1 MAVLPLGCVNVAGM
15 VRTEMKKTK
24 LLIFVTEDWVFCSH
38 RLSLGEAAV
47 QAGFEVLL
55 VTRVRNHAKLIENVG
70 IRIINLEHYRGRLN
84 LILELWVLLKLCW
97 IYKTERPD
105 LVHHVALKPVL
116 YGSLVASLM
125 RIRQINA
132 ITGLGWIFISNSK
145 IAGIL
150 GRFLEL
156 VLRYTLS
163 GSICIL
169 QNPDDVKWIEKL
181 QMKNPSIRLIPG
193 AGVDIQKFHQKN
205 KIVSDGLVVM
215 LLSRMLYDKGVVE
228 FVEAAR
234 LLREKGQKA
243 RFVLVGN
250 PDLENRGSV
259 SLTKLEEWQRNGLV
273 EWWGHSDD
281 VAGCYNQAAIACLP
295 SYREGLPKSLLEA
308 AACGLPIV
316 TTDVPG
322 CREVVNHE
330 DNGLLVP
337 VKNSIALAEALR
349 DLLENSELRQRMG
362 KRSREIVE
370 KKFDVKIV
378 IDATLSVYREALI

>member
-1 MAVLPLGCVNVAGM
+1 VKRP
-15 VRTEMKKTK
+15 K
-24 LLIFVTEDWVFCSH
+24 LLFFVTEDWVFCSH
-38 RLSLGEAAV
+38 RLALGQAAV
-47 QAGFEVLL
+47 NAGYEVVL
-55 VTRVRNHAKLIENVG
+55 VTRSREHKKLIEDAG
-70 IRIINLEHYRGRLN
+70 IRVIPIEHQRGGLN
-84 LILELWVLLKLCW
+84 LFSDFRVLLHLW
-97 IYKTERPD
+97 SIYRIEGPS

-116 YGSLVASLM
+116 LGSLVAALVG
-125 RIRQINA
+125 IPQVNA
-132 ITGLGWIFISNSK
+132 ITGLGWIFISQSTTAK
-145 IAGIL
+145 FLSMVLTGLLRLTLRRGI
-150 GRFLEL
+150 
-156 VLRYTLS
+156 S
-163 GSICIL
+163 IL
-169 QNPDDVKWIEKL
+169 QNPEDQNWIINL
-181 QMKNPSIRLIPG
+181 GIPLSSTRLIRG
-193 AGVDIQKFHQKN
+193 AGVNIEKFAPTFKE
-205 KIVSDGLVVM
+205 LTEPTTVM
-215 LLSRMLYDKGVVE
+215 LVARMLFDKGVLE

-259 SLTKLEEWQRNGLV
+259 SLTKLEEWQRDGLV

-337 VKNSIALAEALR
+337 VKSSHALADALERLLIDPALR
-349 DLLENSELRQRMG
+349 DRMG
-362 KRSREIVE
+362 KRSREIAE
-370 KKFDVKIV
+370 NEFDVEHV
-378 IDATLSVYREALI
+378 ITKTLEVYRELSA

>member
-1 MAVLPLGCVNVAGM
+1 
-15 VRTEMKKTK
+15 
-24 LLIFVTEDWVFCSH
+24 
-38 RLSLGEAAV
+38 
-47 QAGFEVLL
+47 
-55 VTRVRNHAKLIENVG
+55 
-70 IRIINLEHYRGRLN
+70 
-84 LILELWVLLKLCW
+84 
-97 IYKTERPD
+97 
-105 LVHHVALKPVL
+105 
-116 YGSLVASLM
+116 
-125 RIRQINA
+125 
-132 ITGLGWIFISNSK
+132 
-145 IAGIL
+145 
-150 GRFLEL
+150 
-156 VLRYTLS
+156 
-163 GSICIL
+163 
-169 QNPDDVKWIEKL
+169 
-181 QMKNPSIRLIPG
+181 
-193 AGVDIQKFHQKN
+193 
-205 KIVSDGLVVM
+205 M
-215 LLSRMLYDKGVVE
+215 LLSRMLYDKGIVE

-259 SLTKLEEWQRNGLV
+259 SLTKLEEWQRDGLV

-349 DLLENSELRQRMG
+349 DLLKNSELRQKMG

>member
-1 MAVLPLGCVNVAGM
+1 
-15 VRTEMKKTK
+15 MKKTK

-116 YGSLVASLM
+116 YGSLIASLL

-145 IAGIL
+145 IARIL

-163 GSICIL
+163 RSICIL
-169 QNPDDVKWIEKL
+169 QNPDDIKWIENL
-181 QMKNPSIRLIPG
+181 QIKNPSIRLIPG

-205 KIVSDGLVVM
+205 KIVSDDLVVM
-215 LLSRMLYDKGVVE
+215 LLSRMLYDKGIVE

-259 SLTKLEEWQRNGLV
+259 SLTKLEEWQRDGLV

-349 DLLENSELRQRMG
+349 DLLENSELRQKMG

-370 KKFDVKIV
+370 KKFVVKIV